1 MKSIKRLF
9 KPWMAV
15 TPFVLAAVLAGC
27 GGGGGG
33 SAGGP
38 GAPTNA
44 GAGTGLG
51 GAGHGPAPVNLGA
64 AGNYVILAKS
74 AVSTVP
80 ASAITGDVGV
90 SPAAATAITGFAL
103 VVDASGVFATSP
115 QVTGKVFA
123 PGYTAPTPTDLTT
136 AVTDMLTA
144 YTDAAGRPADYTEL
158 GTGNIGGFN
167 LAPATYKWGTGVLIP
182 TDVTL
187 TGGPNDVWIFQVAQ
201 NVTVSSGVKVI
212 LAGGALPKNI
222 FWQSG
227 GVVSLGTTAHFEG
240 VVLSASSITLATGAS
255 ANGRLLAQTAVSLD
269 QNAVTKPAP

>member
-1 MKSIKRLF
+1 
-9 KPWMAV
+9 
-15 TPFVLAAVLAGC
+15 
-27 GGGGGG
+27 
-33 SAGGP
+33 
-38 GAPTNA
+38 
-44 GAGTGLG
+44 
-51 GAGHGPAPVNLGA
+51 
-64 AGNYVILAKS
+64 
-74 AVSTVP
+74 
-80 ASAITGDVGV
+80 V

-136 AVTDMLTA
+136 AVTNMLTA